1 MYIWT
6 ENYKGGINNLWVV
19 KSDNVTTTS
28 LKDKETAIKNHK
40 RKLRKLGV
48 K

>member
-6 ENYKGGINNLWVV
+6 ENYKGGINNLWVI
-19 KSDNVTTTS
+19 KSNNIITTS
-28 LKDKETAIKNHK
+28 LKDKETTIRNHV
-40 RKLRKLGV
+40 RKLKRLK